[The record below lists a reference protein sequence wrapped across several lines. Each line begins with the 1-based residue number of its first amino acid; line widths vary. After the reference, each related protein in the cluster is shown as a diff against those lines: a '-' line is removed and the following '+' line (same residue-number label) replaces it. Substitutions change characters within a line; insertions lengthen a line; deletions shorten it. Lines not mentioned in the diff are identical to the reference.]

1 MKHFVALR
9 ANMLPLSVGLPV
21 SHTDI
26 WKRPVFHLTRVDGSL
41 LTMFEEV
48 CIKLWV
54 DVMAQSSR

>member
-1 MKHFVALR
+1 
-9 ANMLPLSVGLPV
+9 MLPLSVGLPV

-54 DVMAQSSR
+54 DNMAQSSR